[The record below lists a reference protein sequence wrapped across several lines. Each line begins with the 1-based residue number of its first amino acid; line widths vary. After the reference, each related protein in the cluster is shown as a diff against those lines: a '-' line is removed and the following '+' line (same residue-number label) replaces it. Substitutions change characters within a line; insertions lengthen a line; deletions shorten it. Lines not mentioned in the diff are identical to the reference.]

1 MKYEVKICGLTRR
14 EDVEA
19 AVEAGADYVGFVLA
33 DFSPRHVTP
42 EQLAVLTRD
51 LPRHVKKVGV
61 FVNAAKEFIFSTV
74 KTGSLDVVQL
84 HGEESAEFARS
95 LRGLTVWK
103 AAHLTSLADVDFYA
117 SYPAERIVTDA
128 EAGGSGELSSWELE
142 AELAGRK
149 RVMLAGGISPG
160 NAAEALRKVNP
171 AGLDLASGVEESAGI
186 KSKEKI
192 VQLFQNIKGAVS

>member
-84 HGEESAEFARS
+84 HGEESAE
-95 LRGLTVWK
+95 
-103 AAHLTSLADVDFYA
+103 
-117 SYPAERIVTDA
+117 
-128 EAGGSGELSSWELE
+128 
-142 AELAGRK
+142 
-149 RVMLAGGISPG
+149 
-160 NAAEALRKVNP
+160 
-171 AGLDLASGVEESAGI
+171 
-186 KSKEKI
+186 
-192 VQLFQNIKGAVS
+192 

>member
-103 AAHLTSLADVDFYA
+103 AAHLTSRADVDFYA
-117 SYPAERIVTDA
+117 SCLLYTSPSPRDRQK
-128 EAGGSGELSSWELE
+128 SRMPSS
-142 AELAGRK
+142 A
-149 RVMLAGGISPG
+149 
-160 NAAEALRKVNP
+160 
-171 AGLDLASGVEESAGI
+171 
-186 KSKEKI
+186 
-192 VQLFQNIKGAVS
+192 

>member
-1 MKYEVKICGLTRR
+1 MSFSSTERRVRSSREVC
-14 EDVEA
+14 
-19 AVEAGADYVGFVLA
+19 AGSRYG
-33 DFSPRHVTP
+33 
-42 EQLAVLTRD
+42 
-51 LPRHVKKVGV
+51 
-61 FVNAAKEFIFSTV
+61 
-74 KTGSLDVVQL
+74 
-84 HGEESAEFARS
+84 
-95 LRGLTVWK
+95 K
-103 AAHLTSLADVDFYA
+103 AAHLTSRADVDFYA
-117 SYPAERIVTDA
+117 SHPAERIVTDA
-128 EAGGSGELSSWELE
+128 EAGRVPASSVPGNWA

>member
-14 EDVEA
+14 EDVET

-51 LPRHVKKVGV
+51 LPKRVKKVGV

-74 KTGSLDVVQL
+74 KTGGLDVVQL
-84 HGEESAEFARS
+84 HGGESAEFARS

-103 AAHLTSLADVDFYA
+103 AAHLKSHADVDFYV
-117 SYPAERIVTDA
+117 SYPAERIVADA
-128 EAGGSGELSSWELE
+128 EAGGSGVLSSWELA

-149 RVMLAGGISPG
+149 QVMLAGGISPG

-192 VQLFQNIKGAVS
+192 IQLFKNMKGATL